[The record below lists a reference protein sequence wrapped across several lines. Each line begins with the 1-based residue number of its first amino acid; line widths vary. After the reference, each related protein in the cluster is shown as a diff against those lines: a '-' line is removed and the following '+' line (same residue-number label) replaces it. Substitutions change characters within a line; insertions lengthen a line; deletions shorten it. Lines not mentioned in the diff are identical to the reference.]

1 MNSLDQPQ
9 PPSTSPVSQSIAPS
23 RKPRFARTRSWLR
36 GPSGRVVVPGVAFV
50 LGLGVGVLALLLYAL
65 SLSTEGRVL
74 VTPLPPPGGDI
85 IVQVGPAYITRLLDR
100 NLRNSGLPGNVEN
113 VRVSLADSD
122 HIHSAQM
129 TITGDEK
136 ISTLGIDATRPFTI
150 VVQPFLRAC
159 RLQVHVLHAD
169 FGSVTVTGF
178 AATFEGQI
186 NQQLEMKPGGLPAGF
201 QYCATN
207 VRTKPQ
213 GLFLTYSATPI
224 GG

>member
-9 PPSTSPVSQSIAPS
+9 PPSRSPVSQSIAPS
-23 RKPRFARTRSWLR
+23 RKPRLARTRSWLR
-36 GPSGRVVVPGVAFV
+36 SPSGRVIMPGIAFV
-50 LGLGVGVLALLLYAL
+50 LGLGVGVVALLLYAL

-85 IVQVGPAYITRLLDR
+85 IVQVGPAYITRLVDR

-113 VRVSLADSD
+113 VRVSLADRD

-136 ISTLGIDATRPFTI
+136 IGALGIGATRPFTI

-159 RLQVHVLHAD
+159 QLQVHVLHAD
-169 FGSVTVTGF
+169 FGGVTVTGF

-186 NQQLEMKPGGLPAGF
+186 DQQLEMKPGGLPAGF

-213 GLFLTYSATPI
+213 GLFLTYSAMPI
-224 GG
+224 GD